1 MVPANAPIACATGCV
16 LGWFW
21 TPASSGACEVYQNCW
36 DITITGAPGGL
47 ETKAFKIQTPKTTPA
62 GGCKRVNNQKL
73 TAMYGPVATDAITTI
88 VPDVVDAGAGGTIVI
103 APPDSVGTKPEDKPG
118 CVTYT
123 VVKGDSLSKIA
134 TRFDVEPVDPPTA
147 SNPATGGGTN
157 WEKIYS
163 LNKNTMTDA
172 DTLNIG
178 QKLLMP
184 GDCDPAGSVTTG
196 GGATAAAA
204 SVPLLAAAAL
214 AAALVR

>member
-1 MVPANAPIACATGCV
+1 M

-36 DITITGAPGGL
+36 DITITGAKGGL
-47 ETKAFKIQTPKTTPA
+47 KDKAFKIATPKTTPA
-62 GGCKRVNNQKL
+62 GGCKRVNKQKL

-88 VPDVVDAGAGGTIVI
+88 VPDVVDVGAGGTVVI

-123 VVKGDSLSKIA
+123 AVQGDSLSKIA
-134 TRFDVEPVDPPTA
+134 TRFDVEAVDPPTKL
-147 SNPATGGGTN
+147 NPATGGGTI
-157 WEKIYS
+157 WEKIFA

-172 DTLNIG
+172 DTLNVG

-184 GDCDPAGSVTTG
+184 GDCDPAKAVTAG
-196 GGATAAAA
+196 GPATAAAA